1 MALNTPTDLD
11 HSRTA
16 LKGGLREALV
26 AHDGDPRHPAVA
38 DIIRNL
44 ATLNPT
50 PAPTQ
55 NSQLLNGNWQLI
67 SAPIF
72 PDGQRLADGTYSY
85 TLGRLAFNM
94 FQPQDLTVVIQ
105 QIFQPVLPMEEPMQ
119 CTHDIVVDFA
129 IAHPNTPPLR
139 GIVRNLGICKPAS
152 DTALQVQFT
161 GGVLEPAADTDLQ
174 QWKAIFE
181 HPKAAPRPGVKEWF
195 QHQVLKVMFGLVP
208 PTGMEA
214 GTGRMEFQMQR
225 SPKGSITI
233 LYLDKDLRITQGQQ
247 ETVLVCERSH

>member
-1 MALNTPTDLD
+1 MTLNTIKDANS
-11 HSRTA
+11 SRTA
-16 LKGGLREALV
+16 LKGDLREALM
-26 AHDGDPRHPAVA
+26 AHDGDPCHPAVA
-38 DIIRNL
+38 DIIGNL
-44 ATLNPT
+44 ATINPT

-105 QIFQPVLPMEEPMQ
+105 QIFQPVLPTEEPMQ

-139 GIVRNLGICKPAS
+139 GTVRNLGICKPAS

-161 GGVLEPAADTDLQ
+161 GGVLEPAADTDLH

-181 HPKAAPRPGVKEWF
+181 HPKAAPRPSMKDWF
-195 QHQVLKVMFGLVP
+195 QNQFLKVMFGLVP
-208 PTGMEA
+208 PTRMEA
-214 GTGRMEFQMQR
+214 DTGRVEFQMRR
-225 SPKGSITI
+225 SPKGSLTI
-233 LYLDKDLRITQGQQ
+233 LYLDEDLRITRGQR
-247 ETVLVCERSH
+247 ETILVCERGH